1 MEHDRGERLGRT
13 GDWWRKLVGPGV
25 AHRSM
30 AVDLGEQ
37 LVLEVGVI
45 LEQDTIYSVERAL

>member
-1 MEHDRGERLGRT
+1 LEHDRGERLGRT
-13 GDWWRKLVGPGV
+13 AAWRRQLVGPGM
-25 AHRSM
+25 AYGSM

-45 LEQDTIYSVERAL
+45 LEQDTIYSVERTL